1 MKNVSKLALFVA
13 AGMVSAGVNAAT
25 IQIPEG
31 TTFELEGEFVSNYFV
46 RDAVDTSANTA
57 NREDQENENDLAG
70 EIELAWSAVRSF
82 ENFDAYTEAAFLF
95 ENQTDDG
102 TGTEFD
108 GAVAGIEGDFGQL
121 EVGHTDSVYED
132 LIHDAVDI
140 TEESGLTY
148 GAEGF
153 DEDNM
158 LTYYSPETNGF
169 SFNLQIGILDEA
181 ENLETNDQGVVTGTN
196 GSEQGFVASAAY
208 DFGVGAIHVGYDE
221 RGDTADSDDGLTGI
235 ATVFELGLAEVSLS
249 HEMET
254 DTNDQDTDY
263 TGLAVSYDYGMGNLY
278 GAYQSVSPDVGDDQ
292 SQYALGVSAAI
303 ADGFD
308 VYAEYADFDGQAAT
322 DADTQMTL
330 GLVYA
335 F

>member
-31 TTFELEGEFVSNYFV
+31 TAFELEGEFVSNYFV
-46 RDAVDTSANTA
+46 KDAVDTAVDTTDGGDP
-57 NREDQENENDLAG
+57 EETNENDLEG

-82 ENFDAYTEAAFLF
+82 ENFDGYTEAAFKF
-95 ENQTDDG
+95 ENQTNDG

-121 EVGHTDSVYED
+121 EVGATDSVYED
-132 LIHDAVDI
+132 LITDAVDI
-140 TEESGLTY
+140 TEESGLDY
-148 GAEGF
+148 GGYGF
-153 DEDNM
+153 DENNM
-158 LTYYSPETNGF
+158 LTYYSPETAGF

-181 ENLETNDQGVVTGTN
+181 ENSTE
-196 GSEQGFVASAAY
+196 SEQGFVASAAY

-221 RGDTADSDDGLTGI
+221 LGNTADSDDGLTGI

-278 GAYQSVSPDVGDDQ
+278 GAYQSVSPDVGNDQ

-308 VYAEYADFDGQAAT
+308 VYAEYADFDGQDPT

>member
-1 MKNVSKLALFVA
+1 MKIVSKLALFVA

-46 RDAVDTSANTA
+46 KDAVNTSVDTANT
-57 NREDQENENDLAG
+57 EDQVNENDLAG

-95 ENQTDDG
+95 GNQTDDG
-102 TGTEFD
+102 TTTEFD
-108 GAVAGIEGDFGQL
+108 AAVAGIEGDFGQL

-140 TEESGLTY
+140 TEESALTY
-148 GAEGF
+148 GDEGF
-153 DEDNM
+153 DEGNM

-169 SFNLQIGILDEA
+169 SFNLQLGIKDEA
-181 ENLETNDQGVVTGTN
+181 ENLTGDPAKSK
-196 GSEQGFVASAAY
+196 GSEQGLVASAAY

-221 RGDTADSDDGLTGI
+221 RGDTANSDDGLTGI

-249 HEMET
+249 HEMAT
-254 DTNDQDTDY
+254 DKKDQDTDH
-263 TGLAVSYDYGMGNLY
+263 TGLAVKYDYGMGNLY
-278 GAYQSVSPDVGDDQ
+278 GAYQSVSPDDGDDQ

-308 VYAEYADFDGQAAT
+308 VYAEYADFDGQADD